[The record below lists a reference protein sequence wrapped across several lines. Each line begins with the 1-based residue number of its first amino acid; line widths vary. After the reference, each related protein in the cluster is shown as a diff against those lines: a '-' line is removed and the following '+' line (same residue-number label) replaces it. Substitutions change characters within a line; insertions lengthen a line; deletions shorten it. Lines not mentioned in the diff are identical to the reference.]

1 MENFIENIGES
12 ITNHHKYCLMEI
24 VYFSC
29 LIIHFCLSHM
39 LYISDNSLVK
49 GANEN
54 QRSNYR
60 CYTCI
65 LYCNES
71 WDCRQDG
78 GALRLYKDSLGI
90 VNPKDAIEKCEYVD
104 INPDNGK
111 LLIFDSRLI
120 HSVQKVTS
128 SHKERIA
135 FTLWTLRPEDNGCVG
150 EIYDTGEE
158 LQYTN

>member
-1 MENFIENIGES
+1 M
-12 ITNHHKYCLMEI
+12 
-24 VYFSC
+24 
-29 LIIHFCLSHM
+29 SHI

-71 WDCRQDG
+71 WDYRQDG
-78 GALRLYKDSLGI
+78 GALRLYKDSVSI

-104 INPDNGK
+104 INPDNGE

-150 EIYDTGEE
+150 EIYDAGEE